1 MGVSEQVC
9 GTSYAAGVSTVAGQ
23 CSGTHILNAPS
34 IPHPVPP
41 GPTNS
46 GKTYQA
52 LQALAAAK
60 RGVYCGPLR
69 LLAMEVGGLRGGA
82 FCTMRALSTLPS
94 CFRRMPWVSQSPLR
108 QAARI
113 H

>member
-1 MGVSEQVC
+1 MLVQSTARLCTMGVSEQVC

-69 LLAMEVGGLRGGA
+69 LLAMEVGGLRGGG
-82 FCTMRALSTLPS
+82 RSALCGL
-94 CFRRMPWVSQSPLR
+94 
-108 QAARI
+108 
-113 H
+113 